1 MHNQYNSGMAALILT
16 CHSVIQETQMPSPV
30 DPTVMNK
37 MTKLQRI
44 NAALRNQGVDRPPV
58 SLWRHFYECERSA
71 EDLAGAML
79 AFHRKY
85 DWDWMKVNPRA
96 SYHVEDW
103 GVKTDYGAGGP
114 NDKPTVIEYPI
125 HSAADWATLKPLS
138 PSEGVLDEQIEALE
152 RIGEALGGETYYIET
167 IFNPLSIASDLVENN
182 QVILDMMKS
191 DPQALKDALAL
202 IADTYA
208 NFAAECIKA
217 GACGIFFATTDWA
230 SHDLLNEEQWE
241 EWGRPYDLR
250 VLQAVQG
257 APFNVLHVCK
267 SNNMLFEL
275 ADYPVHAV
283 NWAVGSHGN
292 PSLRDVQ
299 MNTGLTVI
307 GGYMN
312 ETIQHGTPARIMSEA
327 RLAREQTGGRRWML
341 GPACSIPV
349 DCPEENVRAARAA
362 ADRLQTPLWNG

>member
-1 MHNQYNSGMAALILT
+1 LQRADRIYYFALKEIYMA
-16 CHSVIQETQMPSPV
+16 SQV
-30 DPTVMNK
+30 DPTVLGR

-44 NAALRNQGVDRPPV
+44 NAALHNQGVDRPPV
-58 SLWRHFYECERSA
+58 SLWRHFFECERSA

-103 GVKTDYGAGGP
+103 GVKTDYGNGGP
-114 NDKPTVIEYPI
+114 TDKPTVVEYPI
-125 HSAADWATLKPLS
+125 HSASDWAKLKPLS

-152 RIGEALGGETYYIET
+152 RIGEALGGETYFIET
-167 IFNPLSIASDLVENN
+167 IFNPLSIAADLVESN
-182 QVILDMMKS
+182 QALLDMMNS
-191 DPQALKDALAL
+191 DPQAVKGALDV

-230 SHDLLNEEQWE
+230 SHDLLTEEQWE

-250 VLQAVQG
+250 VLKAVQD

-267 SNNMLFEL
+267 NNNMLFNL
-275 ADYPVHAV
+275 ADYPVHAI
-283 NWAVGSHGN
+283 NWAVGSPGN
-292 PSLRDVQ
+292 PTLRDVQ
-299 MNTGLTVI
+299 SNTNKTVI

-312 ETIQHGTPARIMSEA
+312 ETLQKGSHARVVSEA
-327 RLAREQTGGRRWML
+327 RSAREQTGGRRWML

-349 DCPEENVRAARAA
+349 DCPEENVRAARTA
-362 ADRLQTPLWNG
+362 ADQVQTPL

>member
-1 MHNQYNSGMAALILT
+1 
-16 CHSVIQETQMPSPV
+16 
-30 DPTVMNK
+30 
-37 MTKLQRI
+37 
-44 NAALRNQGVDRPPV
+44 
-58 SLWRHFYECERSA
+58 
-71 EDLAGAML
+71 
-79 AFHRKY
+79 
-85 DWDWMKVNPRA
+85 
-96 SYHVEDW
+96 
-103 GVKTDYGAGGP
+103 VKTDYGNGGP
-114 NDKPTVIEYPI
+114 NDKPTVVEYPI
-125 HSAADWATLKPLS
+125 HSAADWAKLKPLS

-152 RIGEALGGETYYIET
+152 RINEALAGETYFIQT

-191 DPQALKDALAL
+191 DPQALKDGLNL
-202 IADTYA
+202 IAETYA

-230 SHDLLNEEQWE
+230 SRDMLNEEQWE

-250 VLQAVQG
+250 VLKAVQN

-267 SNNMLFEL
+267 NNNMLFAL
-275 ADYPVHAV
+275 ANYPVHAI
-283 NWAVGSHGN
+283 NWAVGSPGN

-299 MNTGLTVI
+299 LNTNNKTVI

-312 ETIQHGTPARIMSEA
+312 ETLQQGSPARIMSEA

-362 ADRLQTPLWNG
+362 ADRLQTPL